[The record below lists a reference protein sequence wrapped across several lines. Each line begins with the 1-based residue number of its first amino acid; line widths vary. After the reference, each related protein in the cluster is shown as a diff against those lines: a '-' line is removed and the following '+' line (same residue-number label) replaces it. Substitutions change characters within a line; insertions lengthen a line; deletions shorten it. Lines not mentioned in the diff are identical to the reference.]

1 VISDRV
7 RRLTRLSRVLFFDGF
22 RASPG
27 WMTLVTVMLILGS
40 VATTCYPLGYRFLV
54 DGALDGKP
62 ADAIAGIAIVAGL
75 LGLGWALTSLGATEA
90 MALSDRIAVYRIS
103 ELIRLVSGVGGIEHL
118 ERPGYLAQ
126 VERLNANRR
135 QLASAPR
142 QILSNLANGA
152 RIIAYLVLLGTISPW
167 LLLLPLCAIP
177 PLFADRVAKR
187 IIRRAE
193 DDTADRAR
201 LAGLLF
207 GLLTSPGSAGEV
219 RVFGLK
225 GRLTQMHG
233 TITRSLN
240 SNSRSQALAVLG
252 VQAAGWLIYAAGLM
266 AAIAF
271 VTISAT
277 TSVMTLGTVLVAVS
291 LIRRSRNQLAS
302 AATSSGALVATLA
315 TADRL
320 LWLEGYAA
328 EQRGLSGTEPAPER
342 LAEGIRLKDVDF
354 AYAGT
359 DRAALE
365 GISLDIPAGSTVA
378 LLGENGSGK
387 TTLVKLLLGLYRP
400 DSGSITVDGTPLDS
414 ISPESWRARCTAAF
428 QDFAR
433 LHLSA
438 VEAVGVADLP
448 ELGDEPL
455 AIDALTR
462 GGGADLVQQL
472 PQGLSTR
479 LGTGT
484 TGGHELSGGQWQ
496 KVALG
501 RTMRRSV
508 PLLVVLD
515 EPTASLDAHAEH
527 TLFSSYADAAKLS
540 AERVGAI
547 TILVSHRLTTA
558 LMADRIVLLDDGRIL
573 EQGSHAELMALG
585 GRYAELFTLQAAE
598 YD

>member
-1 VISDRV
+1 VSSERI
-7 RRLTRLSRVLFFDGF
+7 RRLTRLSRILFFDGF

-62 ADAIAGIAIVAGL
+62 ADALAGIAVIAVL

-103 ELIRLVSGVGGIEHL
+103 ELIRLVGGVEGIEHL
-118 ERPGYLAQ
+118 ERPAYLAQ

-142 QILSNLANGA
+142 QILANLANGA

-177 PLFADRVAKR
+177 PLLADRVAKR

-193 DDTADRAR
+193 DDTADQTR
-201 LAGLLF
+201 LGGMIV
-207 GLLTSPGSAGEV
+207 GLLTDPGASGEV
-219 RVFGLK
+219 RVFGLRD
-225 GRLTQMHG
+225 RLASMHHA
-233 TITRSLN
+233 ITETLN
-240 SNSRSQALAVLG
+240 GSSRSQALKVLG

-271 VTISAT
+271 VTVSAT
-277 TSVMTLGTVLVAVS
+277 TSVLTLGTVLMAVS

-302 AATSSGALVATLA
+302 AAQSSGALVATLA

-328 EQRGLSGTEPAPER
+328 EQRGRSGAEPAPER
-342 LAEGIRLKDVDF
+342 LVEGIRLRDVDF
-354 AYAGT
+354 GYAGT
-359 DRAALE
+359 DRPALRD
-365 GISLDIPAGSTVA
+365 ISIDIPAGSTVA

-400 DSGSITVDGTPLDS
+400 DFGSITVDGTSLGS
-414 ISPESWRARCTAAF
+414 IDPESWRARCTAAF

-433 LHLSA
+433 LHLPA

-448 ELGDEPL
+448 RIGDEPL
-455 AIDALTR
+455 ALDALTR
-462 GGGADLVQQL
+462 GGGVDLVPQL

-501 RTMRRSV
+501 RAMRRAA

-527 TLFSSYADAAKLS
+527 ALFSSYADAAKLS

-558 LMADRIVLLDDGRIL
+558 LMADRIVLLDDGSIL

-585 GRYAELFTLQAAE
+585 GRYSELFTLQAAE